1 KRNPHPLSLR
11 QNRMETSYQSAL
23 VENGLSHT
31 NPYLYSFH
39 ESSSCSEE
47 RFHVLTWKNSC
58 QVIVISFFR
67 KIKSKNNTDYNIKKM
82 CNTDKLDSC
91 WTIEVY
97 TIAKGMYEIKDDF
110 I

>member
-1 KRNPHPLSLR
+1 
-11 QNRMETSYQSAL
+11 METSYQSAL

-39 ESSSCSEE
+39 ESSSCCDEL
-47 RFHVLTWKNSC
+47 FHVLTWKNSC

-67 KIKSKNNTDYNIKKM
+67 KIKIRNNNEDSSKKM
-82 CNTDKLDSC
+82 CNEDKFDSC
-91 WTIEVY
+91 WPIEVY
-97 TIAKGMYEIKDDF
+97 TTAKGMFDINDDF